1 MCGIAGAIHR
11 SPLDD
16 KRIAATFAAMKNRGP
31 DGSGVHRGTLGGFSV
46 TLLHTRLAI
55 IDLDPRANQ
64 PFIRGNLVLIY
75 NGEIYNYVELRAEL
89 EGLGHRF
96 TTTSDT
102 EVIVEAWREWGKAS
116 FDRFEGMWAF
126 ALLDTAKDRLI
137 LSRDRFGEKPLYFMR
152 HDGALYF
159 ASEVKFLEAL
169 SGHRP
174 AANLRQVRRYLVNG
188 YKSLYKGQDTFFDGV
203 GALPASTFAE
213 MAGPDLPMPRRYWRL
228 EYAPQA
234 MSAPDAADGVRARLT
249 RAVEIRLRA
258 DVPVAFCLSGGIDS
272 GTLAALAVKHFGA
285 RLHAFSIIDGDARYN
300 ESANIATVVED
311 LGCEH
316 HIVHTSTEGFL
327 DRLDAQIAYHDAPVA
342 TITYYLHA
350 FLSQAIAA
358 RGYKVAISGTAA
370 DELFTG
376 YYDHYAF
383 WLAEQRDRN
392 DFPHVLDEWRKSYG
406 AFVQNPL
413 LQDPLRFVA
422 EPCARDH
429 IFLNADFFSSLLR
442 DPFDEPFAEAAYSG
456 NLLRNRMLNE
466 LQHESIPVILGE
478 DDMNSMEY
486 SIENRSPYLDR
497 DLAEFAYRI
506 PNAHLIRDGFV
517 KWPLR
522 EAGAGSLHDRVRL
535 DRRKR
540 GFNASIE
547 SLLDRRDPR
556 VRERLLAPGPIFD
569 VVDRKRFL
577 EFFDADMTDN
587 SFSKF
592 LFSFV
597 SARLFLDRR
606 AAA

>member
-16 KRIAATFAAMKNRGP
+16 QRIAATIAAMKNRGP
-31 DGSGVHRGTLGGFSV
+31 DGSGVHRGELCGYSV

-64 PFIRGNLVLIY
+64 PFIRGNLALIY

-89 EGLGHRF
+89 EALGHHF

-102 EVIVEAWREWGKAS
+102 EVIVEAWRAWGKAS
-116 FDRFEGMWAF
+116 LDRFEGMWAF
-126 ALLDTAKDRLI
+126 ALLDTASDRLI

-169 SGHRP
+169 SGYRP
-174 AANLRQVRRYLVNG
+174 AANMRQVRRYLVNG
-188 YKSLYKGQDTFFDGV
+188 YKSLHKGQDTFFDGV
-203 GALPASTFAE
+203 GALPASSFAE
-213 MAGPDLPMPRRYWRL
+213 LAGPDLPMPRRYWRL
-228 EYAPQA
+228 EYTPQA
-234 MSAPDAADGVRARLT
+234 MSAEDAADGVRTRLT
-249 RAVEIRLRA
+249 RAIEIRLRA

-316 HIVHTSTEGFL
+316 HVVHTSTEGFL
-327 DRLDAQIAYHDAPVA
+327 DRLDSQIAYHDAPVA

-429 IFLNADFFSSLLR
+429 IFLNAAFFSSLLR
-442 DPFDEPFAEAAYSG
+442 DPLDEPFTEATYSG

-466 LQHESIPVILGE
+466 LRHESIPVILGE

-506 PNAHLIRDGFV
+506 PNTHLIRDGFV

-522 EAGAGSLHDRVRL
+522 QAGAGSLHDRVRL

-577 EFFDADMTDN
+577 EFFGADMTDN